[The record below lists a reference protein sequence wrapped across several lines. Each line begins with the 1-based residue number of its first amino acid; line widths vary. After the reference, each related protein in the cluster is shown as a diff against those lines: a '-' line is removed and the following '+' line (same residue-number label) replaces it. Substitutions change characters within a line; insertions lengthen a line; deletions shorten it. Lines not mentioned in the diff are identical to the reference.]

1 MSSGVSRE
9 DFKDQLWLAGI
20 KNPAVL
26 NRLMRVFDAC
36 IYHAARNMAADQL
49 ARMQPEVTT
58 ETRKR
63 TYRCIGDCRQFK
75 ALEEFPERKQQNP
88 KLPCACTY
96 CDSRTVRLED
106 AGHVRNRSLSF
117 RDEKIG

>member
-26 NRLMRVFDAC
+26 NRLMRIFDAC
-36 IYHAARNMAADQL
+36 IYHAARDMAADMA
-49 ARMQPEVTT
+49 ARMQPEITT

-63 TYRCIGDCRQFK
+63 TYRCTGDCRQFK
-75 ALEEFPERKQQNP
+75 TLEEFPEKKRLNP
-88 KLPCACTY
+88 RLPSPCSY
-96 CDSRTVRLED
+96 CEDRMVTVYD
-106 AGHVRNRSLSF
+106 AGRSGCRSS
-117 RDEKIG
+117 